1 MYVKTKKLQDF
12 EKVLATL
19 FKNNWANMSVENVHS
34 TLELKEF
41 IFMTGMTSYASVLWV
56 RLSEQESKTA
66 SSADY
71 W

>member
-19 FKNNWANMSVENVHS
+19 FKNNWANMSVENFHS

-41 IFMTGMTSYASVLWV
+41 IFMTGRRHMPQFY
-56 RLSEQESKTA
+56 E
-66 SSADY
+66 
-71 W
+71 